1 MKNYSDEIFAE
12 KLRSHTCVKNVYQ
25 NFVNKFLSGVD
36 SVVQIRILR
45 VKFNIKPWFDIDVL
59 NDIRNRDK
67 YYKKFEE
74 SDKENNKG
82 TFKNSKLLLK
92 KLLIIRKDFT
102 FNKKSIENLRNPREL

>member
-36 SVVQIRILR
+36 SVVRIRILR

-67 YYKKFEE
+67 HYKKFEE
-74 SDKENNKG
+74 SDKKNDKG
-82 TFKNSKLLLK
+82 TFKNSKFLLK
-92 KLLIIRKDFT
+92 KLLTIRKDFT
-102 FNKKSIENLRNPREL
+102 FNKKIIENLRNPRKL